1 MGNRIDFCLLEE
13 IFEKNMFEE
22 KYFNKNDNV
31 ALKILMLLDD
41 FSEGFLVLDTEDQII
56 FINKKAAEVLALDND
71 KIIGA
76 NLNNIA
82 LDQSIIDF
90 VGKARAGS
98 TKIVEEMGDGT
109 LGSWLELEAIFNDEF
124 LGIVIRDI
132 KGRKEAQNEQK
143 NSYESIRNL
152 NTHMQLAREDERA
165 SLAREIHDQLGQR
178 LTGFKME
185 IDYILRKSQNLETFV
200 TEKLRNVINQIDRT
214 IGTVRNISRNLRPG
228 ILDDFGLLA
237 ALEWQADEFTK
248 TSGIPVFFQYLGEE
262 KKTDNQKVTAIFR
275 VYQESLTNIMRHAK
289 CTHVN
294 VMVNFGAEKIAL
306 EVADNG
312 KGFNPE
318 ILKNQKSL
326 GVFGMKERI
335 ESIGGKFEIESA
347 EGKGTKVKL
356 EMP

>member
-1 MGNRIDFCLLEE
+1 ML
-13 IFEKNMFEE
+13 FEGLS
-22 KYFNKNDNV
+22 DG
-31 ALKILMLLDD
+31 I
-41 FSEGFLVLDTEDQII
+41 LVLDPDDQII
-56 FINKKAAEVLALDND
+56 FINKKASEVLGWDQDKINRTNLKALDMD
-71 KIIGA
+71 QKIV
-76 NLNNIA
+76 
-82 LDQSIIDF
+82 DF
-90 VGKARAGS
+90 ITKARNEA
-98 TKIVEEMGDGT
+98 TEIVEEIEVD
-109 LGSWLELEAIFNDEF
+109 SWLELEAIVKDDL

-132 KGRKEAQNEQK
+132 RGRKKAQDEQK

-165 SLAREIHDQLGQR
+165 TLAREIHDQLGQR

-185 IDYILRKSQNLETFV
+185 IDYILRKSQHLESFV

-262 KKTDNQKVTAIFR
+262 KQTDNQKVTAIFR

-294 VMVNFGAEKIAL
+294 VLVSFGNEKIVL
-306 EVADNG
+306 EVSDNG
-312 KGFNPE
+312 QGFDPA

-335 ESIGGKFEIESA
+335 ESIGGKFEIESRK
-347 EGKGTKVKL
+347 GQGTKVIL
-356 EMP
+356 EMPLKMKP

>member
-1 MGNRIDFCLLEE
+1 
-13 IFEKNMFEE
+13 MFEE
-22 KYFNKNDNV
+22 NYFKKNDDV
-31 ALKILMLLDD
+31 PVKILKLMEG
-41 FSEGFLVLDTEDQII
+41 FSEGFLVLNQDDQVI
-56 FINKKAAEVLALDND
+56 FINHKAAEFLVLEERNIIGKNLKHLSIDQNIYNFISRARTGSG
-71 KIIGA
+71 KII
-76 NLNNIA
+76 
-82 LDQSIIDF
+82 
-90 VGKARAGS
+90 
-98 TKIVEEMGDGT
+98 EELGGDPFD
-109 LGSWLELEAIFNDEF
+109 SWLEMEAF
-124 LGIVIRDI
+124 LADGLLGLVLRDI
-132 KGRKEAQNEQK
+132 RERKEAQFEQK

-185 IDYILRKSQNLETFV
+185 IDYILKKSQHLESHV
-200 TEKLRNVINQIDRT
+200 EEKLRNVINQIDRT

-262 KKTDNQKVTAIFR
+262 RQMDNQKVTAIFR

-294 VMVNFGAEKIAL
+294 VLVSFGAKKVVL

-312 KGFNPE
+312 QGFDPE

-335 ESIGGKFEIESA
+335 ESIGGRFEIESGK
-347 EGKGTKVKL
+347 GKGTKIKL

>member
-1 MGNRIDFCLLEE
+1 MP
-13 IFEKNMFEE
+13 EE
-22 KYFNKNDNV
+22 KYFKENENS
-31 ALKILMLLDD
+31 ALKILMLLED
-41 FSEGFLVLDTEDQII
+41 FSDGFLVLDKEESII
-56 FINKKAAEVLALDND
+56 FINKKAIEVLALEND
-71 KIIGA
+71 QVIGE
-76 NLNNIA
+76 NLNQLN
-82 LDQSIIDF
+82 LNQNIIDF
-90 VGKARAGS
+90 VGKATTGS
-98 TKIVEEMGDGT
+98 TKIIEEIGGGT
-109 LGSWLELEAIFNDEF
+109 FGSWLELEAIFNNDL

-132 KGRKEAQNEQK
+132 KGRKEAQDEQK

-165 SLAREIHDQLGQR
+165 TLAREIHDQLGQR

-185 IDYILRKSQNLETFV
+185 IDYILRKSQNLESFV
-200 TEKLRNVINQIDRT
+200 NEKLRNVINQIDRT

-248 TSGIPVFFQYLGEE
+248 TSGVPVFFQYMGEE
-262 KKTDNQKVTAIFR
+262 KNTDNQKVTAIFR

-294 VMVNFGAEKIAL
+294 VMVNFGTEIITL

-312 KGFNPE
+312 QGFDPE
-318 ILKNQKSL
+318 MLKNQKSL

-335 ESIGGKFEIESA
+335 ESIGGKFEIESTK
-347 EGKGTKVKL
+347 GKGTKVIL
-356 EMP
+356 EMPLKMKS

>member
-1 MGNRIDFCLLEE
+1 MVENIDLK
-13 IFEKNMFEE
+13 KNE
-22 KYFNKNDNV
+22 DTP
-31 ALKILMLLDD
+31 LKILQLLDG
-41 FSEGFLVLDTEDQII
+41 FSDGFLVLGVSDIVI
-56 FINKKAAEVLALDND
+56 FINKKAAEVLGLDKD
-71 KIIGA
+71 KILGFSLKDLDINPNVVNFIATSRSEKNEIIEEIGE
-76 NLNNIA
+76 
-82 LDQSIIDF
+82 DS
-90 VGKARAGS
+90 
-98 TKIVEEMGDGT
+98 
-109 LGSWLELEAIFNDEF
+109 LGLWLELESIINGDL
-124 LGIVIRDI
+124 LGPVIRDI
-132 KGRKEAQNEQK
+132 RERKDVQNEQK
-143 NSYESIRNL
+143 SSYESIRNL

-185 IDYILRKSQNLETFV
+185 IDYILKKSQHLESFV
-200 TEKLRNVINQIDRT
+200 SEKLRNVLNQIDRT

-248 TSGIPVFFQYLGEE
+248 TSSIPVFFQYVGEE
-262 KKTDNQKVTAIFR
+262 KKMNNQKTTAIFR

-294 VMVNFGAEKIAL
+294 VIVSFGSGKIVL

-312 KGFNPE
+312 QGFDPD

-335 ESIGGKFEIESA
+335 ESIGGKFDIES
-347 EGKGTKVKL
+347 EKGKGTKVKM
-356 EMP
+356 EMA

>member
-1 MGNRIDFCLLEE
+1 
-13 IFEKNMFEE
+13 MFEE
-22 KYFNKNDNV
+22 KYFKNNENV
-31 ALKILMLLDD
+31 PLKILTLLDGISD
-41 FSEGFLVLDTEDQII
+41 GFFVLDPDDHVV
-56 FINKKAAEVLALDND
+56 FINEKAAEFLALD
-71 KIIGA
+71 KQGIIGN
-76 NLNNIA
+76 NLNE
-82 LDQSIIDF
+82 QSINQNIKNF
-90 VGKARAGS
+90 IAKARTGS
-98 TKIVEEMGDGT
+98 LRIVEEIGEDS
-109 LGSWLELEAIFNDEF
+109 LSSWLELEAIFYDG
-124 LGIVIRDI
+124 LIGLVMRDI
-132 KGRKEAQNEQK
+132 SERKEAQNEQK

-152 NTHMQLAREDERA
+152 NAHIQLAREDERA

-185 IDYILRKSQNLETFV
+185 IDYILRKSQSLESFV
-200 TEKLRNVINQIDRT
+200 TEKLRNVIKQIDRT

-237 ALEWQADEFTK
+237 ALEWQADEFSK

-262 KKTDNQKVTAIFR
+262 RKMDNQKVTAIFR

-294 VMVNFGAEKIAL
+294 VMVSFGSKRIVL

-312 KGFNPE
+312 QGFDPE

-335 ESIGGKFEIESA
+335 ESIGGRFEIESII
-347 EGKGTKVKL
+347 GKGTKIKL